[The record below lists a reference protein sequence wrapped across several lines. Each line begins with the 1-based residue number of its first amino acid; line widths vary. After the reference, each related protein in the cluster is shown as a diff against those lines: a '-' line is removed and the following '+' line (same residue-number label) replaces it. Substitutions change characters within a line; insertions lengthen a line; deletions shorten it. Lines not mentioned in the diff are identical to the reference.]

1 MTQTEEIDG
10 FFALFEDNEVEFPG
24 INDHR
29 DVPVLVYRWSHSKA
43 IADCPTETL
52 LEAGL
57 NSMKDLGLKRVV
69 SQGHHLRG
77 DTNDGQRV
85 KMTVL
90 RIGRR
95 SLYLLMTAGMPG
107 TRREAKAVNA
117 QLANRIDRLVVKE

>member
-24 INDHR
+24 INDHQ
-29 DVPVLVYRWSHSKA
+29 DVPVLVYYWSHSKA
-43 IADCPTETL
+43 IADCPIGTL

-57 NSMKDLGLKRVV
+57 KSMRDLGLKRVV

-117 QLANRIDRLVVKE
+117 KLANRIDRLVVKE